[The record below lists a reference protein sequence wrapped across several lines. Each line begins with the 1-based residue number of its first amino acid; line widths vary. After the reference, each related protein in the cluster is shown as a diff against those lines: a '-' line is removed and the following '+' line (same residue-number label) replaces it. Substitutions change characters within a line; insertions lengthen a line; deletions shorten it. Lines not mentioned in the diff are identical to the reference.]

1 MLIADSG
8 SSKTD
13 WILSSQKNGILEI
26 HTQGINP
33 VRDSKDAIVRI
44 LQEELMPQLPQNYEV
59 GEVHFF
65 GAGCIAP
72 FKEKVFETL
81 QITFPRADIEVESDL
96 LGAAIALCGDQPGV
110 ACILGT
116 GSNSCLYDGQRI
128 VNNVSPLGYI
138 LGDEGSG
145 AVMGKLLVG
154 NLLKEV
160 FPRRLKDAFLA
171 HFQLTPTDIIDH
183 VYRQPLPNR
192 FLASLVPFIVEHR
205 SEPVLRTMVID
216 SLRQFFVRNVRN
228 YNSPQLPVHF
238 VGGIASE
245 FQSELTEAA
254 KLEGFIVGRILK
266 RPAPEI
272 ANFYRI
278 RQKEG

>member
-13 WILSSQKNGILEI
+13 WILSSQQYGILEI

-33 VRDSKDAIVRI
+33 VRDSQDAIVRI
-44 LQEELMPQLPQNYEV
+44 ITQELAPKLPQGCQVSEI
-59 GEVHFF
+59 HFF
-65 GAGCIAP
+65 GAGCIQPYSA
-72 FKEKVFETL
+72 KVTEAL
-81 QITFPRADIEVESDL
+81 NQQFPQATIQVDSDL
-96 LGAAIALCGDQPGV
+96 LGAAIALCGHEPGV

-128 VNNVSPLGYI
+128 QQNVSPLGYI

-145 AVMGKLLVG
+145 AVMGKTLVG

-160 FPRRLKDAFLA
+160 FPVHLKEAFLQR
-171 HFQLTPTDIIDH
+171 FQLTPADIIER

-205 SEPVLRTMVID
+205 HEPVIHNMVID
-216 SLRQFFVRNVRN
+216 CLRQFFSRNVRH
-228 YNSPQLPVHF
+228 YQVPHLPVNF
-238 VGGIASE
+238 VGGIAAG
-245 FQSELTEAA
+245 FHDELIEAA
-254 KLEGFIVGRILK
+254 EKEGFKIGKVLC

-272 ANFYRI
+272 ANFY
-278 RQKEG
+278 KK

>member
-13 WILSSQKNGILEI
+13 WILSSPNDGILEI

-44 LQEELMPQLPQNYEV
+44 LQEELAPQLPHDYV
-59 GEVHFF
+59 VKEVHFF

-72 FKEKVFETL
+72 FSEKVVEALRNTL
-81 QITFPRADIEVESDL
+81 PGADIEVDSDL

-128 VNNVSPLGYI
+128 VQNVSPLGYI

-160 FPRRLKDAFLA
+160 FPRHLKEAFLA
-171 HFQLTPTDIIDH
+171 HFQLTPTDIIDR

-192 FLASLVPFIVEHR
+192 FLASLVPFIAAHR
-205 SEPVLRTMVID
+205 TEPELHSMVLE
-216 SLRQFFVRNVRN
+216 SLRLFFSRNVRN
-228 YNSPQLPVHF
+228 YHSPHLPVHF

-245 FQSELTEAA
+245 FQAELTEAA
-254 KLEGFIVGRILK
+254 QLEGFTVGKILK

-272 ANFYRI
+272 ANFYRK
-278 RQKEG
+278 RQK

>member
-13 WILSSQKNGILEI
+13 WILSSQQNGILEI

-44 LQEELMPQLPQNYEV
+44 LHEELMPQLPSDCEV
-59 GEVHFF
+59 SQVHFF

-72 FKEKVFETL
+72 FSEKVIEALQSTL
-81 QITFPRADIEVESDL
+81 PRADIEVESDL

-116 GSNSCLYDGQRI
+116 GSNSCLYDGGRI
-128 VNNVSPLGYI
+128 VQNVSPLGYI

-145 AVMGKLLVG
+145 AVLGKLLVG

-160 FPRRLKDAFLA
+160 FPRRLKEAFLT
-171 HFQLTPTDIIDH
+171 HFGLTPTDVIDR

-205 SEPVLRTMVID
+205 AEPVLRDMVVE
-216 SLRQFFVRNVRN
+216 SLRQFFVRNVRH
-228 YNSPQLPVHF
+228 YNAPHLPVHF

-245 FQSELTEAA
+245 FQAELTEAA
-254 KLEGFIVGRILK
+254 QLEGFTVGKILK

-272 ANFYRI
+272 ANFYRKG
-278 RQKEG
+278 QK